1 MVSVNGRKYQIN
13 VNKTWDKKFSDHITL
28 IEAEATLS
36 TDGSG
41 FGAFKL
47 LDKWS
52 EKIEIRN
59 KCSKNNAQKFFS
71 VGWSNV
77 AATQMDKYRACDQEC
92 WHTNIV

>member
-47 LDKWS
+47 LDK
-52 EKIEIRN
+52 
-59 KCSKNNAQKFFS
+59 
-71 VGWSNV
+71 
-77 AATQMDKYRACDQEC
+77 
-92 WHTNIV
+92 